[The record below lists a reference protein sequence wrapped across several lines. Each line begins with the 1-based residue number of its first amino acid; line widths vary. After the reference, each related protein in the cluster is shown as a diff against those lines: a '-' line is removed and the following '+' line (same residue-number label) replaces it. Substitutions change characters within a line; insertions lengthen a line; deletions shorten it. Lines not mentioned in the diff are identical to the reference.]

1 MISQLTLTERFCSSG
16 KSLTA
21 GPHNLTTDIACG
33 ITLIGPYAS
42 HSLHRSFQTL
52 PGVCVVPPAAVR
64 IREDNERRRMGGGA
78 RAPPKSSEA
87 A

>member
-33 ITLIGPYAS
+33 ITLIGPHAS

-52 PGVCVVPPAAVR
+52 PGVGVVPPAAVR
-64 IREDNERRRMGGGA
+64 IREDTGERRMGGGA
-78 RAPPKSSEA
+78 HAPPKSSEA

>member
-16 KSLTA
+16 KPLTA
-21 GPHNLTTDIACG
+21 GRFLTTDITCG
-33 ITLIGPYAS
+33 ITLIGPHAS

-52 PGVCVVPPAAVR
+52 PGVGVVPPAAVR
-64 IREDNERRRMGGGA
+64 IREDTGERRMGGGA
-78 RAPPKSSEA
+78 HAPPKSSEA